1 MIIEKIVPHHVRIPF
16 DAGAANFAQAGKGTN
31 ALDIVLVELI
41 TDTGL
46 TGWGDAFAYACTDAV
61 VAAIK
66 QMVAPRAIGQT
77 APNAADIPAFMDQ
90 LQKQLHLFG
99 RYGVTMFA
107 LSGLDIAL
115 WDLAAKVERK
125 PVSALFGPRRRAAIP
140 AYASLLPIGD
150 PREIA
155 RECKQALAKGY
166 TAIKLHETTVGAVA
180 AAREAIGADV
190 PLMVDMNC
198 PMDAADAT
206 AFATAC
212 RPYAP
217 LFLEEP
223 VWPPEDFR
231 ALARVQATGGIPLA
245 AGENACTAYQ
255 FRELIEQNAVSWV
268 QPSVTK
274 VGGVTEYQRVVTL
287 ADRFNMRIMPHS
299 PYFGPG
305 LLATLQMLSLR
316 DDGSFVEM
324 FYMERAACLWGQALG
339 LNSSGAVNVPAG
351 PGLGLEPDRAVM
363 ERYRVS

>member
-1 MIIEKIVPHHVRIPF
+1 MIIDRIVPHHIRIPF
-16 DAGAANFAQAGKGTN
+16 DAGAANFAQAGKGTT
-31 ALDIVLVELI
+31 ALDMVLVEVA

-46 TGWGDAFAYACTDAV
+46 TGWGDAFAYACSDAV

-66 QMVAPRAIGQT
+66 QMVVSRAVGQT
-77 APNAADIPAFMDQ
+77 VPDAAAIPAFMDR
-90 LQKQLHLFG
+90 LQQQLHLFG

-107 LSGLDIAL
+107 MSGLDIAL
-115 WDLAAKVERK
+115 WDLAAKVEGK
-125 PVSALFGPRRRAAIP
+125 PLSDLFGPRRRAAIP

-150 PREIA
+150 PPKVA
-155 RECKQALAKGY
+155 SECKQALAKGY
-166 TAIKLHETTVGAVA
+166 TAIKLHETTVDAVA
-180 AAREAIGADV
+180 AAREAIGPDV

-198 PMDAADAT
+198 PMDAADAI
-206 AFATAC
+206 AFAIAC
-212 RPYAP
+212 RPHAP

-255 FRELIEQNAVSWV
+255 FRDMMEQNAVSWV

-274 VGGVTEYQRVVTL
+274 LGGVTEYARVVAL
-287 ADRFNMRIMPHS
+287 ADRFNMRLMPHS

-316 DDGSFVEM
+316 DDGSFAER
-324 FYMERAACLWGQALG
+324 FYMERAACLWGDALK
-339 LNSSGAVNVPAG
+339 LDPSGAIAVPAG
-351 PGLGLEPDRAVM
+351 PGLGLEPDRDVI
-363 ERYRVS
+363 ERFRVS

>member
-1 MIIEKIVPHHVRIPF
+1 MIVDKIVPHHIRIPF
-16 DAGAANFAQAGKGTN
+16 DAGVANFAQAGKGTE
-31 ALDIVLVELI
+31 ALDIVLVEVV

-46 TGWGDAFAYACTDAV
+46 TGWGDAFAYACSDAV

-66 QMVAPRAIGQT
+66 QMVAPRAIGQ
-77 APNAADIPAFMDQ
+77 AVPDAADIPAFTDR
-90 LQKQLHLFG
+90 LQQQLHLFG

-107 LSGLDIAL
+107 ISGLDIAL
-115 WDLAAKVERK
+115 WDLAARAEGK
-125 PVSALFGPRRRAAIP
+125 PLGDLLGMRRRAAIP

-150 PREIA
+150 PQKIA
-155 RECKQALAKGY
+155 SECKQALAKGF
-166 TAIKLHETTVGAVA
+166 TAIKLHETTVAAVA
-180 AAREAIGADV
+180 AARGAIGPDV

-198 PMDAADAT
+198 PMDAADAI
-206 AFATAC
+206 AFAIAC

-231 ALARVQATGGIPLA
+231 ALARVQATGGIRLA

-274 VGGVTEYQRVVTL
+274 VGGVTEFARVVAL
-287 ADRFNMRIMPHS
+287 ADRSNMRVMPHS

-316 DDGSFVEM
+316 DDSSFVEM
-324 FYMERAACLWGQALG
+324 FYMQRAACLWGEALA
-339 LNSSGAVNVPAG
+339 LDSSGAIRVPAG
-351 PGLGLEPDRAVM
+351 PGLGLEPDRSVI
-363 ERYRVS
+363 ERYKVA

>member
-1 MIIEKIVPHHVRIPF
+1 MIIDRIVSHHIRIPF
-16 DAGAANFAQAGKGTN
+16 DAGAANFAQAGKGTT
-31 ALDIVLVELI
+31 ALDIVLVEVV

-46 TGWGDAFAYACTDAV
+46 TGWGDAFAYACSDAV

-66 QMVAPRAIGQT
+66 QMVASRAVGQ
-77 APNAADIPAFMDQ
+77 AVPDAAAISAFMDR
-90 LQKQLHLFG
+90 LQQQLHLFG

-107 LSGLDIAL
+107 MSGLDIAL
-115 WDLAAKVERK
+115 WDLAAKVEGK
-125 PVSALFGPRRRAAIP
+125 PLSDLFGARRRAAIP

-150 PREIA
+150 PQKVA
-155 RECKQALAKGY
+155 SECKRALAKGY
-166 TAIKLHETTVGAVA
+166 TAIKLHETTVDAVA
-180 AAREAIGADV
+180 AAREAIGPDV

-198 PMDAADAT
+198 PMDAADAI
-206 AFATAC
+206 AFAIAC
-212 RPYAP
+212 RPCAP

-255 FRELIEQNAVSWV
+255 FRELMEENAVSWV

-274 VGGVTEYQRVVTL
+274 VGGVTEYARVVAL
-287 ADRFNMRIMPHS
+287 ADRFNVRLMPHS

-316 DDGSFVEM
+316 DDHSFVER
-324 FYMERAACLWGQALG
+324 FYMERAACLWGEALT
-339 LNSSGAVNVPAG
+339 LDPSGVIAVPAG
-351 PGLGLEPDRAVM
+351 FGLGLEPDRAVI